1 MALLYAIAFIAIIIV
16 LARVWFIVRRVDI
29 PFGSDKQHRY
39 SDYSAAEGAPWNE
52 IETSREGQSEAKYTR
67 AVARVVRRQNL
78 RKLKESRQQ
87 LVDQIEHRYRE
98 SAYFTYP
105 GKRRQYFRFA
115 CSMGLHCLVVRVHV
129 RQDEWQEGAP
139 VIAGKSFEE
148 FVAAIPK
155 QIGDLPVHVLP
166 ERVSYEQ

>member
-1 MALLYAIAFIAIIIV
+1 MALLCSIAFIAIIIV
-16 LARVWFIVRRVDI
+16 LARVWFIVRGVDV
-29 PFGSDKQHRY
+29 PFGNDKQHRY
-39 SDYSAAEGAPWNE
+39 SDYSAAEDAPWNE
-52 IETSREGQSEAKYTR
+52 IETSSEARSEAKYNR
-67 AVARVVRRQNL
+67 AVASVVRRQNL

-129 RQDEWQEGAP
+129 SQDEWLEGAP

-148 FVAAIPK
+148 FIAAIPK
-155 QIGDLPVHVLP
+155 QVQALPVHILP